1 MCEKHDDKCSLWI
14 EAGQMSDLEEITKLY
29 DTACDYLESSTNYPG
44 WKKHIYPT
52 KEDARKG
59 IEEESLFVVR
69 CNGRISGSMILNH
82 EPEHGYDQ
90 CTWHTPDQYEQ
101 IYVVRTLVVHPDDR
115 NKGIGRILMEFAKEE
130 AKLQGMHSIRL
141 DVYKENTPAIR
152 LYESC
157 GYGYV
162 DTVDLGYSQYG
173 LDLFELYELPIKDA
187 VDY

>member
-14 EAGQMSDLEEITKLY
+14 EAGQMSDLESTKLY

-101 IYVVRTLVVHPDDR
+101 IY
-115 NKGIGRILMEFAKEE
+115 M
-130 AKLQGMHSIRL
+130 
-141 DVYKENTPAIR
+141 
-152 LYESC
+152 
-157 GYGYV
+157 
-162 DTVDLGYSQYG
+162 
-173 LDLFELYELPIKDA
+173 
-187 VDY
+187 